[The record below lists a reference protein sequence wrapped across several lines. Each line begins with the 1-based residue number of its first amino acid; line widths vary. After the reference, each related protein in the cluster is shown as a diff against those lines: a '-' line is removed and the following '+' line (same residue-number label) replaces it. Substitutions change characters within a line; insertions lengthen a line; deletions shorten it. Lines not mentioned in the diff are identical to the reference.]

1 MQGRLRGE
9 PLEVEIETQCGHCNR
24 ELRMSIDSDL
34 QYRVLSEGAAPFVFE
49 PHVDWQ
55 SFTAPNI
62 IHDY

>member
-1 MQGRLRGE
+1 
-9 PLEVEIETQCGHCNR
+9 
-24 ELRMSIDSDL
+24 MSIDSDL
-34 QYRVLSEGAAPFVFE
+34 QYRVLSEGADPFVFE